1 MAGRPIKREEAADS
15 RLEVRIN
22 KELKEAFR
30 DYCKAHNVTVADKI
44 TELIKT
50 TLNQEA

>member
-22 KELKEAFR
+22 KELKETFR
-30 DYCKAHNVTVADKI
+30 DYCKANNITVADKI
-44 TELIKT
+44 TEMIKAV
-50 TLNQEA
+50 LEQE